1 MDPTWGN
8 QCFQKQGFLPGL
20 EGQLLSPG
28 HSRGRAQPGER
39 PDFGRV
45 ARLSGASMLGAW
57 KGTEG
62 DLGIFWY
69 MRPPQEEGQTGGCLG
84 SSQGPVVQ
92 MGKMRLRE
100 CEAMSV

>member
-1 MDPTWGN
+1 MDPAWGN
-8 QCFQKQGFLPGL
+8 QCFQKQRFLPDL

-28 HSRGRAQPGER
+28 HSRRRVQPGQR

-45 ARLSGASMLGAW
+45 AGLSGAGVLGAW
-57 KGTEG
+57 KGIEG

-69 MRPPQEEGQTGGCLG
+69 MRPPQEEGQAGGLLG
-84 SSQGPVVQ
+84 NSQGPIVQ
-92 MGKMRLRE
+92 MGKMRLTA